1 MDKDNEN
8 EFTRRKYE
16 ESIFQKAEKFLNLK
30 FDIRFNTIK
39 NVMEYKPK
47 IDKTYIPIN
56 IDKLFRE
63 LYEHRIEIRYE
74 KLNVLLNSETME
86 KYKPIKNYFE
96 KVSKIERD
104 LSIDYIDQ
112 LSDYVKT
119 RNQARF
125 KHHFRK
131 TLVRMVACAL
141 DDRFVNKQAFIL
153 VHDKQNSGKT
163 TFLNWLCPPD
173 LKDYITENIGTDK
186 DSLIALSENFIINMD
201 ELATFN
207 RLEINS
213 LKSMLSKSFIK
224 VRHPFG
230 RKAIL
235 TSRIASFVGSTNK
248 TTFLN
253 DETGS
258 VRWLCFELESINWNY
273 NKEINIDLIWAQ
285 AYDLYTSDFAFE
297 LTPKEIEEN
306 EKENKKYLVHSFEID
321 FLKQYYFPG
330 TKEDNNGFYTST
342 DFLKVI
348 NERLGHSFKTSAQNI
363 GKALKMLDFEQT
375 NKFNGLY
382 TIKGYYFKNNLN
394 NDLTQLLDEN

>member
-8 EFTRRKYE
+8 LPAQSE
-16 ESIFQKAEKFLNLK
+16 EIKTIFQITEKFLSRTFN
-30 FDIRFNTIK
+30 IRYNIIT
-39 NVMEYKPK
+39 NVLQCKKVSEPNYL
-47 IDKTYIPIN
+47 DLN
-56 IDKLFRE
+56 IDA
-63 LYEHRIEIRYE
+63 LYVYLQNNRIKIEIK
-74 KLNVLLNSETME
+74 KLNSLLNSGIME
-86 KYKPIKNYFE
+86 NYNPIKNYFE
-96 KVSKIERD
+96 KVSKIERNS
-104 LSIDYIDQ
+104 SIDYIDQ
-112 LSDYVKT
+112 LSEYVKT
-119 RNQARF
+119 RNQTRF
-125 KHHFRK
+125 RHHFKK
-131 TLVRMVACAL
+131 TLVRMVACAT

-173 LKDYITENIGTDK
+173 LKDYITENIATDK

-207 RLEINS
+207 RAEINA
-213 LKSMLSKSFIK
+213 LKSMLSKAYIK

-258 VRWLCFELESINWNY
+258 VRWLCFDLESINWNY
-273 NKEINIDLIWAQ
+273 NKEVNIDFVWAQ
-285 AYDLYTSDFAFE
+285 AFDLYNSDFNFE
-297 LTPKEIEEN
+297 LTAKEIEEN

-321 FLKQYYFPG
+321 FFKQYYFPG
-330 TKEDNNGFYTST
+330 TKENNDGFYTST

-348 NERLGHSFKTSAQNI
+348 NERLGHSFKTSVQNI

-375 NKFNGLY
+375 NKFNGQY
-382 TIKGYYFKNNLN
+382 SIKGYYFKYNSN

>member
-8 EFTRRKYE
+8 LQEQNEGSKT
-16 ESIFQKAEKFLNLK
+16 IFQITARFLSKTFN
-30 FDIRFNTIK
+30 IRYNIIT
-39 NVMEYKPK
+39 NVLQCKKVSEQNFKDLN
-47 IDKTYIPIN
+47 IDALYVYLQNNRIN
-56 IDKLFRE
+56 IDIKKLSS
-63 LYEHRIEIRYE
+63 
-74 KLNVLLNSETME
+74 LLNSGIME
-86 KYKPIKNYFE
+86 DYNPIKNYFE
-96 KVSKIERD
+96 KVSKIERN
-104 LSIDYIDQ
+104 LSIDYINQ

-119 RNQARF
+119 RSQERF
-125 KHHFRK
+125 KYQFKK
-131 TLVRMVACAL
+131 TLVRMVACAM
-141 DDRFVNKQAFIL
+141 DERFVNKQAFIL

-207 RLEINS
+207 RSEINS
-213 LKSMLSKSFIK
+213 LKSMLSKAYVK

-235 TSRIASFVGSTNK
+235 TSRRASFVGSTNK

-273 NKEINIDLIWAQ
+273 SKDINIDLVWAQ
-285 AYDLYTSDFAFE
+285 AYDLYNSDFAFE

-306 EKENKKYLVHSFEID
+306 EKENKKYLIHSFEID
-321 FLKQYYFPG
+321 FLKQFYFPG
-330 TKEDNNGFYTST
+330 TKDDNNGFYTST

-348 NERLGHSFKTSAQNI
+348 NERLGHSFKTSVQNI

-375 NKFNGLY
+375 NKFNGQY
-382 TIKGYYFKNNLN
+382 TIKGYYFKNNSN
-394 NDLTQLLDEN
+394 NDLTQLLDEC

>member
-8 EFTRRKYE
+8 PSNNIEGYGT
-16 ESIFQKAEKFLNLK
+16 IFQVAENYLNRN
-30 FDIRFNTIK
+30 FNIRYNIIT
-39 NVMEYKPK
+39 NVLQCKKISESHYKDLN
-47 IDKTYIPIN
+47 IDALYVHLQNNRIN
-56 IDKLFRE
+56 I
-63 LYEHRIEIRYE
+63 EIK
-74 KLNVLLNSETME
+74 KLNSLLNSGIME
-86 KYKPIKNYFE
+86 NYNPIKNYFE
-96 KVSKIERD
+96 KVSKIGRTPNV
-104 LSIDYIDQ
+104 DYIDQ
-112 LSDYVKT
+112 LSEYVKT
-119 RNQARF
+119 KSQSRF
-125 KHHFRK
+125 KHHFK
-131 TLVRMVACAL
+131 KSLVRMVACAL
-141 DDRFVNKQAFIL
+141 DDRYINKQAFIL

-207 RLEINS
+207 RSEINS
-213 LKSMLSKSFIK
+213 LKSMLSKAYVK

-230 RKAIL
+230 RKAVL

-258 VRWLCFELESINWNY
+258 VRWLCFELESIDWNY
-273 NKEINIDLIWAQ
+273 NKDVNIDLVWAQ
-285 AYDLYTSDFAFE
+285 AYDLYNSDFEFE
-297 LTPKEIEEN
+297 LTSKEIEEN
-306 EKENKKYLVHSFEID
+306 EKENKKHLIHSFEID
-321 FLKQYYFPG
+321 FLKQYFIPG
-330 TKEDNNGFYTST
+330 SKEDNEGFYTST
-342 DFLKVI
+342 NFLKVI
-348 NERLGHSFKTSAQNI
+348 HERLGISFKTSVQNI

>member
-1 MDKDNEN
+1 MDKDN

-16 ESIFQKAEKFLNLK
+16 ESIFQKAEKFLKIK
-30 FDIRFNTIK
+30 FDIRLNTIK
-39 NVMEYKPK
+39 NVIEYKS
-47 IDKTYIPIN
+47 KTDEHYTTVN

-74 KLNVLLNSETME
+74 KLSVLLNSDTIEM
-86 KYKPIKNYFE
+86 YKPIENYFE
-96 KVSKIERD
+96 KVSKMERE
-104 LSIDYIDQ
+104 SGTDYIDQ
-112 LSDYVKT
+112 LSNYVKT
-119 RNQARF
+119 RNQSRF
-125 KHHFRK
+125 KHHFKK

-141 DDRFVNKQAFIL
+141 DVRFVNKQAFIL

-273 NKEINIDLIWAQ
+273 NKDINIDLVWAQ
-285 AYDLYTSDFAFE
+285 AYELYNSDFAFE

-306 EKENKKYLVHSFEID
+306 EKENKKHLVHGFEFE
-321 FLKQYYFPG
+321 FLKQYFIPG
-330 TKEDNNGFYTST
+330 TKEDNEGFYTST
-342 DFLKVI
+342 DFLKVLH
-348 NERLGHSFKTSAQNI
+348 EKLGSSFKSSVQNI
-363 GKALKMLDFEQT
+363 GKTLKMLDFEQT
-375 NKFNGLY
+375 NKFNGQY

-394 NDLTQLLDEN
+394 NNLTQLLDEE